1 MKPKTDNQVPISD
14 LGLASLL
21 ITLQFDLVGME
32 HANEKRIN
40 FLFLQAD
47 GIEKVISD
55 YWAGVEIYV
64 SVQSLFNNQKLLK
77 NRLYALK

>member
-1 MKPKTDNQVPISD
+1 MQEKTIGVSD

-21 ITLQFDLVGME
+21 ATLHFEMVGME
-32 HANEKRIN
+32 RVNEKRIN
-40 FLFLQAD
+40 FLFTQAE

-55 YWAGVEIYV
+55 YWAGVEV
-64 SVQSLFNNQKLLK
+64 SVPVQSLFFNQKTLK